1 MGVEASAVFTDTR
14 LMTNAKQPYED
25 PKATVIGDVLSL
37 TAGFKEVREQIDK
50 TFQSGT
56 KVGDLTY
63 S

>member
-1 MGVEASAVFTDTR
+1 MGVEMPPGTADTPH
-14 LMTNAKQPYED
+14 MTNAKQPYED

-50 TFQSGT
+50 SFQSGT
-56 KVGDLTY
+56 KTVDLTY

>member
-1 MGVEASAVFTDTR
+1 
-14 LMTNAKQPYED
+14 MTNAKQPYED